1 METCRVGKVLV
12 EFTFPVTSKM
22 TLFKQQVNVR

>member
-1 METCRVGKVLV
+1 METCRMGKVLV
-12 EFTFPVTSKM
+12 EFTFLVTSKM

>member
-1 METCRVGKVLV
+1 METCRMGKVLV

-22 TLFKQQVNVR
+22 TLFKPQVNAR

>member
-1 METCRVGKVLV
+1 METCRAGKVLV
-12 EFTFPVTSKM
+12 EFTFPVTSKV